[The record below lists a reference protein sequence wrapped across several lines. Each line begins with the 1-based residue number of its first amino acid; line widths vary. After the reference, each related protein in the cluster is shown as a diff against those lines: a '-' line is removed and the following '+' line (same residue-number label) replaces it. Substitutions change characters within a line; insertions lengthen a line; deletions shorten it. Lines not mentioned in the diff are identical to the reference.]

1 MEYTYTKQMIEL
13 RRNAGLSD
21 ILMKLYPK
29 SKIMLED
36 EDYLNPYETIQMYK
50 MGIDIQFMVEHCG
63 GTMITETERKSD
75 VEIDFDC
82 ALFESSESTFD

>member
-13 RRNAGLSD
+13 RRNACLPD
-21 ILMKLYPK
+21 ILMKLNPK

-50 MGIDIQFMVEHCG
+50 MVEHCG
-63 GTMITETERKSD
+63 GSIKSSQKDEDSD
-75 VEIDFDC
+75 VEPDFDY
-82 ALFESSESTFD
+82 ADLLESSESSFD